1 MGKYVIGMDYGT
13 LSLRGVVADP
23 FTGKMLCEAVE
34 EYPHSILTEVDG
46 KPLPGDYALEH
57 PEDYRVCMK
66 KVISRLLKTV
76 KPEDICGIGIDFTSA
91 TVVALDEKLEPLCNR
106 PEFADHPL
114 AYAKLWKHHGA
125 TEQAKRIVATAA
137 KRGETFLSYY
147 GGSVNAEGG
156 LPKHIEL
163 AEKDP
168 QVYAAAAHLMESGDW
183 LVSLLTGHIVRSYSM
198 ASCNSSYVP
207 GQGYPSREFMQEL
220 SPAAA
225 NVADKLTGPTAN
237 IGEKAGELTQ
247 DAAAWLGLQPGIA
260 VAGCNIDSH
269 APFPACGASEV
280 GDVNLVL
287 GTSGIVMLLGTE
299 SEGIPCC
306 YSTAPDALLPGLWG
320 YESGQSSVGDSF
332 AWFAQHAC
340 GQEDVAQA
348 REKGIP
354 LQVHLTEKA
363 AQIAPGKNGILVL
376 NYLNGQRAPVMEP
389 GLSGAIFGLRLSTRP
404 HHIYRGFLE
413 SVAMETRLI
422 METMEQQGQSCK
434 RIFAAG
440 GIPAKNPLLMQIM
453 ADMLGREIV
462 VCGQKEA
469 SAWGSAMTAASAA
482 GLMTLREAMANMTP
496 PPRCVYAPQNPGA
509 YETTY
514 ARYKALAKEF
524 SQPDSVLKEL

>member
-1 MGKYVIGMDYGT
+1 MGKYVIGMDFGT

-34 EYPHSILTEVDG
+34 EYPHSIMTEVGG

-66 KVISRLLKTV
+66 KVVSRLLETV
-76 KPEDICGIGIDFTSA
+76 SPEDIQGIGMDFTSA
-91 TVVALDEKLEPLCNR
+91 TVVALDENLEPLCNR

-125 TEQAKRIVATAA
+125 TAQAKRIVELAE
-137 KRGETFLSYY
+137 KRGDTFLSYY

-156 LPKHIEL
+156 MPKHIEL

-183 LVSLLTGHIVRSYSM
+183 LVSLLTGQLSRSFSM
-198 ASCNSSYVP
+198 ASCNSGFTP
-207 GQGYPSREFMQEL
+207 GQGYPSRDFLREL
-220 SPAAA
+220 SPAAE
-225 NVADKLTGPTAN
+225 NVAEKLTGRMVG
-237 IGEKAGELTQ
+237 IGEKAGELTPQ
-247 DAAAWLGLQPGIA
+247 AAQWLGLRPGIA

-299 SEGIPCC
+299 SQGIPCC

-332 AWFAQHAC
+332 AWFTKYCCSEEEA
-340 GQEDVAQA
+340 VQA
-348 REKGIP
+348 REKGVP

-363 AQIAPGKNGILVL
+363 AQIAPGENGILIL

-389 GLSGAIFGLRLSTRP
+389 DLSGAIFGLRLSTRS

-422 METMEQQGQSCK
+422 VETMEAQGQACK
-434 RIFAAG
+434 RVFAAG

-453 ADMLGREIV
+453 ADMLNREIV

-482 GLMTLREAMANMTP
+482 GLMTLREAMAAMTP
-496 PPRCVYAPQNPGA
+496 PPRCSYKPQHPGA
-509 YETTY
+509 YDKTY
-514 ARYKALAKEF
+514 ARYKTLARQF